1 MSYILSLLFYLL
13 LRMSTLIC
21 LNLSYLFIA
30 NLIDIILGLFLQ
42 HPRRSILTFIH
53 IFLHLF
59 DAFDKRRRK
68 KSAILYIGV
77 LQRPRMQP
85 NTIIFLYITFIQ
97 QTDINWTSA
106 CSIRC
111 SHRML
116 YLIVHN
122 LVYIMTMPQYL
133 CTNYL
138 VVLVR
143 LKMPLGV
150 TEYCYLV
157 WFWLGYCGWIV
168 ILE

>member
-1 MSYILSLLFYLL
+1 MSYILSLFIYLL

-85 NTIIFLYITFIQ
+85 NTIIFLYIIFIQ
-97 QTDINWTSA
+97 QTDINGTSA

-116 YLIVHN
+116 YLIVHD

-150 TEYCYLV
+150 AEYCYLV
-157 WFWLGYCGWIV
+157 
-168 ILE
+168 